1 MMNRLFPNIIVALG
15 LIAAAG
21 CTSTS
26 RSTSP
31 PSGLAYTVVTEGT
44 GPAATSGQYVSIHE
58 AVTFTDG
65 RALYSTRS
73 GSPVRF
79 LLGGGQVIA
88 GVDELVTGMRV
99 GERRTAVVPPALSH
113 RDSYPEGV
121 SPDDSLHYDV
131 ELVEIEGL

>member
-1 MMNRLFPNIIVALG
+1 MNRLFPAVVVALV
-15 LIAAAG
+15 LVAAAG
-21 CTSTS
+21 CAGSSRPTST
-26 RSTSP
+26 
-31 PSGLAYTVVTEGT
+31 PSGLAYTVTAEGT
-44 GPAATSGQYVSIHE
+44 GPAATPGQYVFVHE

-79 LLGGGQVIA
+79 LLGGEQVIA

-99 GERRTAVVPPALSH
+99 GERRVAVIPPRLSR
-113 RDSYPEGV
+113 RDSYPEGL

-131 ELVEIEGL
+131 ELVEIEAP